1 MSRIHPISCLILF
14 LTLLFTTINLSA
26 TDDQR
31 ILMLASPC
39 AGCHGPDGN
48 SPGTIPSLAG
58 KSPQIISMMMKA
70 YKSGGRQATV
80 MNRIAKGYSDEEIE
94 LISQAFK
101 K

>member
-14 LTLLFTTINLSA
+14 LILLFVTTNLNASE
-26 TDDQR
+26 DQR
-31 ILMLASPC
+31 VLMLASPC

-48 SPGTIPSLAG
+48 SPGAIPSLSG
-58 KSPQIISMMMKA
+58 KSPQYISMMMKA

-80 MNRIAKGYSDEEIE
+80 MNRIAKGYTNKEIE